1 MDAALKDLHGQ
12 YSEALDASTDQRRQ
26 IEDDLRFSDVA
37 EPEQW
42 EDVLKRARET
52 DPGGSRP
59 CLVFDQTGQY
69 VQNVSGQVQQNPP
82 AMHAMPVDGGA
93 DKKVAEQLDGFF
105 RHIEH
110 ASRAQQHYA
119 RALTS
124 AARTG
129 VGYLIV
135 RPEVTGAALGYQE
148 PRISSEGDPMRVVF
162 DPWSVELD
170 GSDATMGYLL
180 TKLSHREFAR
190 KFGAKAEKVSWD
202 EPGQY
207 IRDERESITV
217 AEYWRT
223 ETKDQNL
230 IICLSA
236 TGDEMALV
244 EDEYWKASQ
253 ANGANLQVLGT
264 TRQRTK
270 CVYWGMASGAEM
282 LEKERLFPADSIGIV
297 PMYGYVSFSEG
308 RMRYCGIP
316 RRAMEAQR
324 AYNFHMSEM
333 RALMAAAPKAP
344 WIVST
349 RAVKGLEALWDRAS
363 AEARAWLPYN
373 DMDEMGPI
381 PAPQRAQVAVNL
393 ANHAA
398 GAEQAL
404 RDIQASIGM
413 YQASLGAPSNE
424 TSGVAISER
433 KAQGEASTANFP
445 ANMAASITQVGR
457 LIGQMVPKLIDTRRQ
472 LRILGIDSQPGQI
485 QIDPQQAEAV
495 QETPQGLVINPNV
508 GKYDVRVTVGASFS
522 TQRSQAQQQFT
533 ELMRAAPNLMPAVAP
548 LWAQTLDIQNSD
560 KLAEV
565 LIAVAPPEVQ
575 AVLKPKDSKEPS
587 TAELS
592 AKVEQ
597 LNQALEQAMAVAKE
611 AEQDLD
617 ECQAKL
623 AEAEDKTA
631 IAAYEA
637 ETKRLVGLKDAIS
650 PDQVQQ
656 LVVQTIEQM
665 LSNPNPMPG
674 EEPPMPEMDDEPQ
687 PETYEMQPFPAGEEP
702 QPEMVPDDFP
712 TEPTEAPIQ

>member
-12 YSEALDASTDQRRQ
+12 FSEALDASTDQRRQ
-26 IEDDLRFSDVA
+26 IDEDLRFSDVA
-37 EPEQW
+37 NPEQW
-42 EDVLKRARET
+42 DDVLKRARES
-52 DPGGSRP
+52 DPGGARP

-135 RPEVTGAALGYQE
+135 EPQLTDAALGYQE

-162 DPWSVELD
+162 DPWSVEVD

-180 TKLSHREFAR
+180 TKLSHREFER
-190 KFGAKAEKVSWD
+190 RFGIKAAKVSWD
-202 EPGQY
+202 DPDQTV
-207 IRDERESITV
+207 RDERQSITV
-217 AEYWRT
+217 AKYWRT
-223 ETKDQNL
+223 EERDQNL
-230 IICLSA
+230 IICQSLE
-236 TGDEMALV
+236 TGEEMALL
-244 EDEYWKASQ
+244 EDDYWKASQ
-253 ANGANLQVLGT
+253 AQGQNLPVRGT
-264 TRQRTK
+264 TRQRSK
-270 CVYWGMASGAEM
+270 VIHWGLASGAEM
-282 LEKERLFPADSIGIV
+282 LEKERVFPADGIGIV
-297 PMYGYVSFSEG
+297 PVYGYVSFSQG

-316 RRAMEAQR
+316 RRAMEPQR

-381 PAPQRAQVAVNL
+381 PTPQRAAVAVNL

-404 RDIQASIGM
+404 RDIQAAIGM
-413 YQASLGAPSNE
+413 YQANLGAPSNE

-445 ANMAASITQVGR
+445 ANLAASITQVGR
-457 LIGQMVPKLIDTRRQ
+457 LIGQMVPKLVDTRRQ

-485 QIDPQQAEAV
+485 QIDPGQDKAV

-508 GKYDVRVTVGASFS
+508 GKYDVRVTVGASFA

-560 KLAEV
+560 KLAQV
-565 LIAVAPPEVQ
+565 LTAVAPPEVR
-575 AVLKPKDSKEPS
+575 AVLQPKDDKEPS
-587 TAELS
+587 TAQLM

-597 LNQALEQAMAVAKE
+597 LGQALEQAIAVAKE
-611 AEQDLD
+611 AEQDL
-617 ECQAKL
+617 EQCEAKL
-623 AEAEDKTA
+623 AESEDKAA

-650 PDQVQQ
+650 PAQVQQ

-665 LSNPNPMPG
+665 LSNPNPLPG
-674 EEPPMPEMDDEPQ
+674 EDEGEQ
-687 PETYEMQPFPAGEEP
+687 PESYEMQPFPAGE
-702 QPEMVPDDFP
+702 QPEPEDMAPAFP
-712 TEPTEAPIQ
+712 TEPTEAPDQ

>member
-1 MDAALKDLHGQ
+1 MDAALKDLQGQ

-26 IEDDLRFSDVA
+26 IEEDLRFSDVA
-37 EPEQW
+37 TPEQW
-42 EDVLKRARET
+42 DDVLKRARES
-52 DPGGSRP
+52 DPGGARP

-69 VQNVSGQVQQNPP
+69 VQNVSGQAQQSPP

-93 DKKVAEQLDGFF
+93 DKRVAEQLDGFF

-135 RPEVTGAALGYQE
+135 EPQVTDAALGYQE
-148 PRISSEGDPMRVVF
+148 PRIGSEGDPMRVVF

-180 TKLSHREFAR
+180 TKLSHREFER
-190 KFGAKAEKVSWD
+190 RFGAKAAKVSWD
-202 EPGQY
+202 EPDQTV
-207 IRDERESITV
+207 RDERQSITV
-217 AEYWRT
+217 AKYWRT
-223 ETKDQNL
+223 EERDQNL
-230 IICLSA
+230 IICQSLE
-236 TGDEMALV
+236 GDEMALL
-244 EDEYWKASQ
+244 EDDYWKASQ
-253 ANGANLQVLGT
+253 AQGQNLPVLGT

-270 CVYWGMASGAEM
+270 VIYWGLASGAEM
-282 LEKERLFPADSIGIV
+282 LEKEREFQADGIGIV
-297 PMYGYVSFSEG
+297 PVYGYVSFSQG

-316 RRAMEAQR
+316 RRAMEPQR

-344 WIVST
+344 WVVST

-381 PAPQRAQVAVNL
+381 PTPQRAPVAVNL

-404 RDIQASIGM
+404 RDIQAAIGM
-413 YQASLGAPSNE
+413 YQANLGAPSNE

-445 ANMAASITQVGR
+445 ANLAASITQVGR
-457 LIGQMVPKLIDTRRQ
+457 LIGQMVPKLVDTRRQ

-485 QIDPQQAEAV
+485 QIDPGQSQAV

-508 GKYDVRVTVGASFS
+508 GKYDVRVTVGASFA

-548 LWAQTLDIQNSD
+548 LWAQTLDIQHSE
-560 KLAEV
+560 KLAQV
-565 LIAVAPPEVQ
+565 LTAVAPPEVR
-575 AVLKPKDSKEPS
+575 AVLQPKDNKEPG
-587 TAELS
+587 TAELM

-597 LNQALEQAMAVAKE
+597 LNQALEQAIAVAKE
-611 AEQDLD
+611 AEQDL
-617 ECQAKL
+617 EQCEAKL
-623 AEAEDKTA
+623 AESEDKTA

-637 ETKRLVGLKDAIS
+637 ETKRLVGLKDAIN
-650 PDQVQQ
+650 PAQVQQ

-665 LSNPNPMPG
+665 LSNPNPLPG
-674 EEPPMPEMDDEPQ
+674 EDEAQQ
-687 PETYEMQPFPAGEEP
+687 PESYEMQPFPAGEEP
-702 QPEMVPDDFP
+702 EPEEMAPEFP

>member
-1 MDAALKDLHGQ
+1 MDAALKELQAQ

-37 EPEQW
+37 KPEQW
-42 EDVLKRARET
+42 DDTLKRARET
-52 DPGGSRP
+52 DPGGARP

-93 DKKVAEQLDGFF
+93 DKRVAEQLDGFF

-110 ASRAQQHYA
+110 ASRAPQHYA

-124 AARTG
+124 AARPG

-135 RPEVTGAALGYQE
+135 RPETTDAALGYQE

-170 GSDATMGYLL
+170 GSDATMGYIL
-180 TKLSHREFAR
+180 TKLSHREFER
-190 KFGAKAEKVSWD
+190 KFGTKAAKSSWD

-207 IRDERESITV
+207 IRDERQSITV

-223 ETKDQNL
+223 ESKDQNL
-230 IICLSA
+230 IICRSA
-236 TGDEMALV
+236 QGEEVALL
-244 EDEYWKASQ
+244 EDDYWQASQ
-253 ANGANLQVLGT
+253 ANGGNLQVLGT
-264 TRQRTK
+264 TRQRSK
-270 CVYWGMASGAEM
+270 CVYWGLASGAEM
-282 LEKERLFPADSIGIV
+282 LEKERLYPADGIGIV
-297 PMYGYVSFSEG
+297 PIYGYVSFSEG

-333 RALMAAAPKAP
+333 RALMASAPKAP

-381 PAPQRAQVAVNL
+381 PTPQRAQVAVNL

-413 YQASLGAPSNE
+413 YQANLGAPSNE

-445 ANMAASITQVGR
+445 ANLAASITQVGR
-457 LIGQMVPKLIDTRRQ
+457 LIVQMVPKLIDTRRQ
-472 LRILGIDSQPGQI
+472 LRILGMDSQPGQI
-485 QIDPQQAEAV
+485 NIDPKQPQAVA
-495 QETPQGLVINPNV
+495 ETPQGLVINPNV
-508 GKYDVRVTVGASFS
+508 GKYDVRVTVGASFA

-575 AVLKPKDSKEPS
+575 AVLKPKDNKEPG

-592 AKVEQ
+592 AKLEQ
-597 LNQALEQAMAVAKE
+597 MNQALEQAMAVAKE

-623 AEAEDKTA
+623 AEAEDKNA

-637 ETKRLVGLKDAIS
+637 ETKRLVGLKDAIN
-650 PDQVQQ
+650 PAQVQQ

-674 EEPPMPEMDDEPQ
+674 EEPEQEEPGEQ
-687 PETYEMQPFPAGEEP
+687 PEAYEMQPFPAGPEP
-702 QPEMVPDDFP
+702 MAEMQPPEFP
-712 TEPTEAPIQ
+712 NEAPEAFPQ